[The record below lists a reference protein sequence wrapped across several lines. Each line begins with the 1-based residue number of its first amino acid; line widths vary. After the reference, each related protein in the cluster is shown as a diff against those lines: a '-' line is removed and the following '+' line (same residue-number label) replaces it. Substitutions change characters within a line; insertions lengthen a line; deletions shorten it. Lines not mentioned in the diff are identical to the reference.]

1 MKCRWLIISTVSYI
15 KSVVYWNNTW
25 VLVVQLLKSCLTLCN
40 PMGCSIP
47 GFPVLHHLPELAQIH
62 VHQVSGT
69 IQPSR
74 PLSSPF
80 PHALN
85 FSQHQVAKVLELQL
99 QHLGLLLFPK
109 FQAALDSNSLS
120 GSGLVAQSCPTLE
133 TPWTLA
139 RQAPLSM
146 GFPRQEY
153 WSGLPF
159 PSAGNLSDPGIEPM
173 WKSVS
178 RIAGRSLPLC
188 HLGRLKFPWLFK

>member
-1 MKCRWLIISTVSYI
+1 MQMIDNIN
-15 KSVVYWNNTW
+15 SVLYQVCGIQEQYLGPCCS
-25 VLVVQLLKSCLTLCN
+25 VAQSCLTLCN

-62 VHQVSGT
+62 VHQVSGA

-85 FSQHQVAKVLELQL
+85 FPQHQVAKVLELQL

-109 FQAALDSNSLS
+109 FQAALVSNSLS
-120 GSGLVAQSCPTLE
+120 GSGLVAQSCSTLE

-153 WSGLPF
+153 WSGLSF
-159 PSAGNLSDPGIEPM
+159 PSPGNLSDPGIEPM
-173 WKSVS
+173 
-178 RIAGRSLPLC
+178 
-188 HLGRLKFPWLFK
+188 